1 MDQKLLVNYQ
11 VEDFVTDETFLNYHF
26 NSNKEDSLFWEDW
39 FLHHPHKIEL
49 AKEAIELIE
58 AVSLSIPQD
67 EYRKELIK
75 IKNAIDKSSVTEGEL
90 RRFPIVRFSKKK
102 KRKIRY
108 AIILLTVIFSGWFWF
123 VRVSENRPEKLTEIA
138 NNTAFPKVITLSDS
152 SVVTLAPE
160 SYIQYPSAFKD
171 KLRNVYLYGNA
182 SFTVKRDVKHP
193 FKVHT
198 ENIVAT
204 VLGTV
209 FNIKK
214 SGDSAI
220 VVELLKG
227 KLNVEIMNS
236 KMKAVQSVLLEPNER
251 AVYVRNE
258 KHLYKNI
265 ILEER
270 TLSFNKSN
278 FHEVAEQIK
287 NAFGLTLINESPKKD
302 WRFTGEF
309 KNSTAKD
316 IVENICLVENLSFA
330 IKGDTIL
337 IK

>member
-26 NSNKEDSLFWEDW
+26 NSNKDDSLFWEDW
-39 FLHHPHKIEL
+39 FLHHPHKLEL

-58 AVSLSIPQD
+58 AMSLSIPQD
-67 EYRKELIK
+67 EYRKELDK
-75 IKNAIDKSSVTEGEL
+75 IKHAIDKSSATKAEL
-90 RRFPIVRFSKKK
+90 RRFPILKSSK
-102 KRKIRY
+102 KRKVQYVIV
-108 AIILLTVIFSGWFWF
+108 LLAVIFSGWFWF
-123 VRVSENRPEKLTEIA
+123 ARVSENPAEKLTEIA
-138 NNTAFPKVITLSDS
+138 NNTPYPKVITLGDS
-152 SVVTLAPE
+152 SVVTLAPL
-160 SYIQYPSAFKD
+160 SYIQYGSGFRD
-171 KLRNVYLYGNA
+171 KVRNVYLHGNA
-182 SFTVKRDVKHP
+182 GFTVKRDVKHP

-251 AVYVRNE
+251 AVYVRND
-258 KHLYKNI
+258 KRLYKNI
-265 ILEER
+265 IEQEH

-278 FHEVAEQIK
+278 FDEVAKQIK
-287 NAFGLTLINESPKKD
+287 
-302 WRFTGEF
+302 
-309 KNSTAKD
+309 
-316 IVENICLVENLSFA
+316 
-330 IKGDTIL
+330 
-337 IK
+337 